1 MKITS
6 PFLHDLGGLLVSC
19 AVRNWMSTLEYKC
32 SFYDPTVDPVNHR
45 FDGQK
50 IFVLWHEYLLF
61 PLYLRGN
68 NNYTLLLSQ
77 HRDAEI
83 LTRTAYHMGF
93 ECVRG
98 STYRGGAAALRELM
112 ENSRGRNLAITPDGP
127 RGPRRKLAQGPIY
140 LASKLGLPIVAAGIG
155 YDRPWRMKSW
165 DRFALPRPYSR
176 ARTVLSPAIQLP
188 SDLDRAGIEHYR
200 QHVETLLN
208 RLTLEAEAWAESG
221 TRKLNETEVRREPSP
236 HRHQYVHPPHLLRGP
251 MPPVSKRP
259 TLPAPSPRKAA

>member
-6 PFLHDLGGLLVSC
+6 PFVHHLGGLLASF

-32 SFYDPTVDPVNHR
+32 SFYDPTVDPPHPQ

-50 IFVLWHEYLLF
+50 IVVFWHEYLLF

-68 NNYTLLLSQ
+68 NNYVVLLSQ
-77 HRDAEI
+77 HRDAEV
-83 LTRTAYHMGF
+83 LSKTAYHLGF

-112 ENSRGRNLAITPDGP
+112 EKSRGRNLAMTPDGP
-127 RGPRRKLAQGPIY
+127 RGPRRTLAQGPIY

-165 DRFALPRPYSR
+165 DRFALPRPFSR
-176 ARTVLSPAIQLP
+176 ARTVVSPAIHLP
-188 SDLDRAGIEHYR
+188 ADLDRAGIEHYR
-200 QHVETLLN
+200 QQVETLLN
-208 RLTLEAEAWAESG
+208 RLTAEAEAWAESG
-221 TRKLNETEVRREPSP
+221 TRKVNETEVRREPSP
-236 HRHQYVHPPHLLRGP
+236 HRHRRVDPPHRLRGP
-251 MPPVSKRP
+251 FRP
-259 TLPAPSPRKAA
+259 AMTRSAGRRAA